1 MTNMFMMIFDGLQ
14 TRKKVK
20 TEFKKNVRQMWDSNH
35 RPWDVS
41 STVWV
46 PFSIGG
52 ANRATQN
59 FALYLMRHSCY
70 ESGLMPIYI

>member
-1 MTNMFMMIFDGLQ
+1 
-14 TRKKVK
+14 
-20 TEFKKNVRQMWDSNH
+20 MWGSNH